1 MTLLISTF
9 AAVVVTVLWYARL
22 GKEDYKLGTLALM
35 YWGASLM
42 WMVDA
47 IFEYAELQAEYFL
60 PATEDMINDAFLGF
74 SVVALG
80 LIIWLVILFVKDPQ
94 GKVRSVLRQKK
105 VTG

>member
-1 MTLLISTF
+1 MTLLITVF
-9 AAVVVTVLWYARL
+9 AAVIVTTLWYARL

-47 IFEYAELQAEYFL
+47 IFEYAELQAEYFV
-60 PATEDMINDAFLGF
+60 PATEDMINDSFLGL

-80 LIIWLVILFVKDPQ
+80 LIIWLVILLVKDPQ
-94 GKVRSVLRQKK
+94 GKVRQLLYRNK

>member
-1 MTLLISTF
+1 MTLLITVF
-9 AAVVVTVLWYARL
+9 AAVVVTTLWYARL

-47 IFEYAELQAEYFL
+47 IFEYVELQAEYFV
-60 PATEDMINDAFLGF
+60 PATEDMINDSFLGL

-94 GKVRSVLRQKK
+94 GKVRQVLRQNK

>member
-1 MTLLISTF
+1 MTLLITVF
-9 AAVVVTVLWYARL
+9 AAVAVTTLWYARI
-22 GKEDYKLGTLALM
+22 GKEDYRLGTLALM

-47 IFEYAELQAEYFL
+47 VFEYAELKAEYFV
-60 PATEDMINDAFLGF
+60 PAAGDMINDSFLGL

-94 GKVRSVLRQKK
+94 GKVRQLLREKR
-105 VTG
+105 

>member
-47 IFEYAELQAEYFL
+47 IYEYAELQAAYFL
-60 PATEDMINDAFLGF
+60 PATEDMINDAFLGL

-80 LIIWLVILFVKDPQ
+80 LIIWLVVLLVKDPQ
-94 GKVRSVLRQKK
+94 GKVRAILYQKK
-105 VTG
+105 VSD

>member
-1 MTLLISTF
+1 MTLLITVF
-9 AAVVVTVLWYARL
+9 AAVAVTTLWYARI
-22 GKEDYKLGTLALM
+22 GKEDYRLGTLALM

-47 IFEYAELQAEYFL
+47 VFEYAELKAEYFV
-60 PATEDMINDAFLGF
+60 PAAGDMINDSFLGL

-94 GKVRSVLRQKK
+94 GKVRQVLREKR
-105 VTG
+105 

>member
-1 MTLLISTF
+1 MTLLITVF
-9 AAVVVTVLWYARL
+9 AAVAVTTLWYARI
-22 GKEDYKLGTLALM
+22 GKEDYQLGTLALM

-47 IFEYAELQAEYFL
+47 VFEYAELKAEYFV
-60 PATEDMINDAFLGF
+60 PATGDMINDSFLGL

-94 GKVRSVLRQKK
+94 GKVRQVLREKR
-105 VTG
+105 

>member
-1 MTLLISTF
+1 MTLLITVF
-9 AAVVVTVLWYARL
+9 AAVVVTTLWYARL
-22 GKEDYKLGTLALM
+22 GKEDYRLGTLALM

-47 IFEYAELQAEYFL
+47 VFEYAELKAEYFV
-60 PATEDMINDAFLGF
+60 PAAGDMLNDSFLGL

-94 GKVRSVLRQKK
+94 GKVRQVLREKR
-105 VTG
+105 

>member
-1 MTLLISTF
+1 MTLLITVF
-9 AAVVVTVLWYARL
+9 AAVAVTTLWYARI
-22 GKEDYKLGTLALM
+22 GKEDYRLGTLALM

-47 IFEYAELQAEYFL
+47 VFEYAVLKAEYFV
-60 PATEDMINDAFLGF
+60 PAAGDMLNDSFLGL

-94 GKVRSVLRQKK
+94 GKVRQVLREKR
-105 VTG
+105 